1 MATVLQSAIP
11 IGWTAADLMAEL
23 GGISLERI
31 RMYPPPGMATE
42 EDVVRADLRE
52 DRLCELIDG
61 VLVEKTMGTYESL
74 LAMEI
79 AHLLKLFLDRHDL
92 GVVLGAD
99 GMLRILPEQ
108 VRTPDVCFISWERFA
123 DRQVPSE
130 PVWGLAPDLAIEVL
144 SKGNTEAEMQR
155 KLRDYFGAGVRLVW
169 YVDPATRS
177 ARAFTAPDEVVE
189 VTDDR
194 ALSGGDVLP
203 GLELP
208 LGDLFAKLPPA
219 RG

>member
-1 MATVLQSAIP
+1 MATALQSTIP
-11 IGWTAADLMAEL
+11 TGWTAADLIAEL
-23 GGISLERI
+23 GGIPLERI

-52 DRLCELIDG
+52 DRLCELVDG

-79 AHLLKLFLDRHDL
+79 AHLLKVFVDSHDL

-99 GMLRILPEQ
+99 GMLRILPKQ
-108 VRTPDVCFISWERFA
+108 IRMPDVCFISWKRLGG
-123 DRQVPSE
+123 RKVPSE
-130 PVWGLAPDLAIEVL
+130 TVWGLAPDLAVEVL

-155 KLRDYFGAGVRLVW
+155 KLRDYFSAGVRLVW

-177 ARAFTAPDEVVE
+177 ARAFTALDQGVSVSE
-189 VTDDR
+189 DQS
-194 ALSGGDVLP
+194 LSGGDVLP
-203 GLELP
+203 GFELP
-208 LGDLFAKLPPA
+208 LRDLFGKLGSP
-219 RG
+219 